1 MIRDAMLATAT
12 AVTFTFVG
20 FGGAIYFMTAA
31 HAQDEA
37 CVCPEPQ
44 VCPPE
49 GYHLVKIETDNTTM
63 QEALDAIRA
72 AREHTQE
79 K

>member
-1 MIRDAMLATAT
+1 
-12 AVTFTFVG
+12 
-20 FGGAIYFMTAA
+20 MTAA

>member
-1 MIRDAMLATAT
+1 MLSAVMAATFAFL
-12 AVTFTFVG
+12 AFLSL
-20 FGGAIYFMTAA
+20 GGAVYFMAAA

-37 CVCPEPQ
+37 CICPEPQ
-44 VCPPE
+44 ACPPE
-49 GYHLVKIETDNTTM
+49 GYRLVKIQTEDTTM